1 MKMLKDIY
9 QKNDQTLKDA
19 FDRVVAEIHI
29 HKQKENL
36 KSFILCGCEPGVG
49 NTTMAINLA
58 ISMANSGW
66 KTLLIDADMRKGKE
80 HKRLNEETTDGLSDY
95 LTDAEQY
102 SDIIYATN
110 YHLLDYIGSG
120 GYSETSVVSRL
131 CSSKMK
137 DLLEKATQE
146 YDYII
151 IDMPSL
157 ASAVDASILATQIDA
172 VVLVTKHGSGKMKY
186 IKDAKKKMEKAGA
199 NILGIIVNK
208 VGISEY
214 KRSIRN
220 YDYFK
225 KQKYLVNRKKGR

>member
-1 MKMLKDIY
+1 MRMLKDLY
-9 QKNDQTLKDA
+9 QSNNLTLKDA

-29 HKQKENL
+29 HKQKENF
-36 KSFILCGCEPGVG
+36 KSFILAGCEPGVG

-66 KTLLIDADMRKGKE
+66 KTLLIDADMRKNKE
-80 HKRLNEETTDGLSDY
+80 HKRLNEEITVGLSDY
-95 LTDAEQY
+95 LTDVSNY
-102 SDIIYATN
+102 SDILYSTN
-110 YHLLDYIGSG
+110 YHGLDFIGSG
-120 GYSETSVVSRL
+120 SCSEASVVSML
-131 CSSKMK
+131 CSSSMK
-137 DLLEKATQE
+137 VLLEKAYQE

-157 ASAVDASILATQIDA
+157 ASAVDASIIAPQVDA
-172 VVLVTKHGSGKMKY
+172 VVLVTKQGSGKIKY
-186 IKDAKKKMEKAGA
+186 INDAKIKMDKAGA

-208 VGISEY
+208 VSIYEY

-225 KQKYLVNRKKGR
+225 KQKYLLNRKKGK